1 MTSIRTLR
9 TRSPQ
14 EAQRISLQHQHQVHG
29 RLDQN
34 ARELAMARANASTNS
49 TLLRLLSD
57 NIVEMVQFFDG
68 RGRCAYATASAR
80 AFFGVSPEGAMPSIA
95 EQAMRAAVDRAGS
108 ESLRNVH
115 ASVMSSGE
123 PVEFECQVHDAQ
135 GSVRHLQV
143 QAKRVKSMPPAG
155 FPGLMLVLR
164 DITEQKRAD
173 QIKAELAE
181 ERLRHARFESE
192 QRTGALLRQSFA
204 GFVEI
209 DRDGRIADFNDR
221 FGEMLGY
228 RREELLGT
236 HFMRL
241 VVSAFAKK
249 VSEHWSRLGEVDAGV
264 QERPYLHKNG
274 SVVWLLAART
284 LIRDEEGKPRSVFA
298 VVFDRTEV
306 RALEDQL
313 LFERQRLNKIV
324 HTTGISILVL
334 EEDRIRFVNRAFT
347 ELFGFKPT
355 DCHGMRLQ
363 TMFPALRGALL
374 SSASVNRPVDG
385 DPGVCEEVKLQR
397 KDGSEIW
404 ARCAINS
411 ADHKDDHK
419 AGNSRQSVIVSI
431 EDITARKR
439 TEQALQQIS
448 RAKSEFLANM
458 SHELRT
464 PMNAVLGHVYLLK
477 KAGLGAAELAHLD
490 RISAA
495 AGHLQELLGDV
506 LDLSRIEAGELQLE
520 RTDFSLDALLREAMD
535 LVRERAESKGL
546 ALRLER
552 SEGPDLLQGDPLRLR
567 QSIINFLGNA
577 VKFTEQ
583 GEIVLRAE
591 SRALP
596 SGPVALRIEVVDT
609 GVGIDEASQAALF
622 EPFRQA
628 DASTTRRYGGPGL
641 GLAITRRLIDAMGG
655 STGVVS
661 RLHRGSTFWL
671 TVTLER
677 SEKVSLLLETEASAD
692 DVEQQLRDR
701 HSGKRVLVA
710 EDDPVSQGLM
720 QAILSPLGLDVEIVS
735 NGEAACTRVA
745 ARAFDLVLMDVQ
757 MPVLNGLQA
766 TRRIRELP
774 GCASLPIIALT
785 ANAFEQDRNNCM
797 AAGMSDFVS
806 KPVDPKILFARM
818 LAALDNCAELRQT
831 DATPRVVERTP
842 EMPPVSV
849 PASGVKIG
857 ARVGKPEAD
866 APERYPGIA
875 LQQALSNWGAPGIY
889 AKYLDVFLVTY
900 REVVAQIQS
909 ADPKNGCA
917 LAHKLKGGA
926 GQLGLVEVS
935 ACAARAEAVL
945 RAGDDPENELAHLA
959 AAMRVTCASIE
970 SFLAEYL
977 QDPLGHSASR

>member
-1 MTSIRTLR
+1 
-9 TRSPQ
+9 
-14 EAQRISLQHQHQVHG
+14 
-29 RLDQN
+29 
-34 ARELAMARANASTNS
+34 MARANASTNS

-68 RGRCAYATASAR
+68 RGRCTYATASAR
-80 AFFGVSPEGAMPSIA
+80 TFFGVSPEGAMPSIA
-95 EQAMRAAVDRAGS
+95 EQVMRAAVDRAGS

-173 QIKAELAE
+173 QIKADLAE

-192 QRTGALLRQSFA
+192 QRTGVLLRQSFA

-209 DRDGRIADFNDR
+209 DRDGRLVDFNDR
-221 FGEMLGY
+221 FAEMLGY

-241 VVSAFAKK
+241 VASAFAKE
-249 VSEHWSRLGEVDAGV
+249 VSEHWSRLGEVDNGV

-298 VVFDRTEV
+298 VMFDRTEV
-306 RALEDQL
+306 RALEEQL
-313 LFERQRLNKIV
+313 RQERQQLNQIV

-385 DPGVCEEVKLQR
+385 DLGVCEEVKLRR

-404 ARCAINS
+404 TRCSINL
-411 ADHKDDHK
+411 ADHKADHK
-419 AGNSRQSVIVSI
+419 ADHETEDSRRRFVVSI

-439 TEQALQQIS
+439 TEQALQEIS

-458 SHELRT
+458 SHELRM

-490 RISAA
+490 RINTA

-520 RTDFSLDALLREAMD
+520 RTDFSLDALLRQAAD
-535 LVRERAESKGL
+535 LVRERVESKGL

-567 QSIINFLGNA
+567 QSIVNFLGNA

-628 DASTTRRYGGPGL
+628 DASTTRRYGGSGL

-677 SEKVSLLLETEASAD
+677 SEKVSLLLETEVSAD
-692 DVEQQLRDR
+692 DVEQQLGDR

-720 QAILSPLGLDVEIVS
+720 QAILSPLGLDVELVS
-735 NGEAACTRVA
+735 NGEAACKRAA

-774 GCASLPIIALT
+774 GYASLPIIALT
-785 ANAFEQDRNNCM
+785 ANAFAQDRNNCM

-842 EMPPVSV
+842 ETPPVSV
-849 PASGVKIG
+849 PASDVKIE
-857 ARVGKPEAD
+857 ARVGKLEAD

-977 QDPLGHSASR
+977 QDSPGHSASR